1 MTYTCVTGHVY
12 FHDEN
17 TDDDDTTSET
27 AWCSHTARWWNCV
40 DGECDADFTDTPLWN
55 RPNAIMSWRHYLGES
70 LGGDVSE

>member
-1 MTYTCVTGHVY
+1 MPVRENATASTDATEYNTTVTYTCVTGHVY

-40 DGECDADFTDTPLWN
+40 DGECDADFTDTPLC
-55 RPNAIMSWRHYLGES
+55 G
-70 LGGDVSE
+70 SE

>member
-1 MTYTCVTGHVY
+1 MTGHVY

-40 DGECDADFTDTPLWN
+40 DGECDADFTDTPLC
-55 RPNAIMSWRHYLGES
+55 G
-70 LGGDVSE
+70 SE